1 MAVIEAIAT
10 TYLEADAASVEF
22 SGIPATYEHLQL
34 RWSARSDRGNTYDH
48 SYFRF
53 NGDTAVNYSHHYLSG
68 YASTADAG
76 GVATQNTTYAY
87 RLSGKSSAAESY
99 GMTVLDIIDYTN
111 TSKNTTISGIGGVNG
126 TFDEAIYYSGLWL
139 STAAVHTIWLKP
151 YQGSNFLRGSEFTL
165 YGLNSA

>member
-1 MAVIEAIAT
+1 MAVIEAIQT

-34 RWSARSDRGNTYDH
+34 RWSARSDSGATYDN

-53 NGDTAVNYSHHYLSG
+53 NSDTASNYSHHYMSG
-68 YASTADAG
+68 YGSTASAG
-76 GVATQNTTYAY
+76 GTATQNTIFAY
-87 RLSGKSSAAESY
+87 RLSGASSAAESY
-99 GMTVLDIIDYTN
+99 GTTVLDILDYAN
-111 TSKNTTISGIGGVNG
+111 TAKNTTISGTGGLDGDLSEVI
-126 TFDEAIYYSGLWL
+126 FYSGLWD

-151 YQGSNFLRGSEFTL
+151 YNGSNFPRGSEFTL